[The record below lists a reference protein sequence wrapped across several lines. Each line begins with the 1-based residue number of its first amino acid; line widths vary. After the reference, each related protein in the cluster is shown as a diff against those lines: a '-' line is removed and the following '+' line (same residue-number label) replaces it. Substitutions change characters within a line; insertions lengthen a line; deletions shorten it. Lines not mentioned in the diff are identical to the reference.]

1 MLGSP
6 WTWVPPHVVIR
17 CPIRV
22 STLDQGILF
31 ANDNFKGYLV
41 NKIIEELREMEET
54 ELREVYSSILSRKVK
69 VEK

>member
-6 WTWVPPHVVIR
+6 WTWGPPHVVIS

-22 STLDQGILF
+22 STLDRGILF
-31 ANDNFKGYLV
+31 ANDDFKGYLV

>member
-1 MLGSP
+1 MLGSLGY
-6 WTWVPPHVVIR
+6 HVILS
-17 CPIRV
+17 CPVRV
-22 STLDQGILF
+22 STLDGEILF

>member
-1 MLGSP
+1 VLGSLGY
-6 WTWVPPHVVIR
+6 HVILS
-17 CPIRV
+17 CPVRV
-22 STLDQGILF
+22 STLDGEILF